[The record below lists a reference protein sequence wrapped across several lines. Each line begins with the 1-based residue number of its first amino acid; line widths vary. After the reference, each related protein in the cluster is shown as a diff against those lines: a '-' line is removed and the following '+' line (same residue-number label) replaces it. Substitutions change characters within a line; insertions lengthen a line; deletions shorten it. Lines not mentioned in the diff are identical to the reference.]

1 MTIYILNI
9 LSLIVWQKLYEW
21 KKEKQETKKVIL
33 LGIFLQFV
41 IIEGFRGFSVGADTA
56 KYMEYYNHIK
66 GLDINFFELI
76 VNPPLTFEPGYLLL
90 MKLCAILRFN
100 ERLFLLLVTVIFNVL
115 IFRFVYKKS
124 DDFILSIWLF
134 VCAEY
139 FTLSF
144 TMIRQMIA
152 IGFILNAYLY
162 IEKKNLKAFIVNVI
176 VACLFHKTAICFLP
190 IYFILNKD
198 DFMKQEQTTK
208 IDAIY
213 AKYKFWIWLI
223 MTGFIILIIPIL
235 FDVFYKIFYPNYNL
249 ENSQFNFPTLAVL
262 ILVIL
267 LLSYFCEK
275 HLEIKEKSFLN
286 FQFCVFC
293 AFLLQV
299 CTFKYLYLFR
309 VALYFYIFIIVLI
322 PSMLKYIENAKFK
335 RILTV
340 GTMLIG
346 LLQYILFSM
355 DIYDMIPYV
364 LGFSV

>member
-1 MTIYILNI
+1 MIIYILNI
-9 LSLIVWQKLYEW
+9 LSLIVWKSLYEW
-21 KKEKQETKKVIL
+21 KKEKRRTKKVL
-33 LGIFLQFV
+33 LVGIFLQFV

-56 KYMEYYNHIK
+56 KYMEYYNHIR
-66 GLDINFFELI
+66 GLDINFFELLI
-76 VNPPLTFEPGYLLL
+76 NPPLAFEPGYLVL
-90 MKLCAILRFN
+90 MKLCGILRFN
-100 ERLFLLLVTVIFNVL
+100 ERLFLILVTVIFNIL

-144 TMIRQMIA
+144 TMLRQMIA

-162 IEKKNLKAFIVNVI
+162 IEKKNLKAFVGNVI

-198 DFMKQEQTTK
+198 AFIKQEQTTK

-213 AKYKFWIWLI
+213 AKYKLRIWFI
-223 MTGFIILIIPIL
+223 MTGIIILIIPIL

-249 ENSQFNFPTLAVL
+249 ENSQFDFPTLAVL
-262 ILVIL
+262 ILFIL
-267 LLSYFCEK
+267 ILSYFCEK
-275 HLEIKEKSFLN
+275 YLEIKEKSFLN

-309 VALYFYIFIIVLI
+309 VALYFYIFSIVLI
-322 PSMLKYIENAKFK
+322 PNMLKYIENVKLK
-335 RILTV
+335 KILTA
-340 GTMLIG
+340 GIMLIG
-346 LLQYILFSM
+346 FVQYILFSM

-364 LGFSV
+364 WGLSV